1 MTVGGGGGSQ
11 CSSPTVQSQ
20 AYTGEGWGNSSLV
33 ISTNRSRLSLKIYT
47 AEKVIEK
54 LYGTPLLAL
63 NIKGLSKTLDEVEV
77 N

>member
-1 MTVGGGGGSQ
+1 MSM
-11 CSSPTVQSQ
+11 PTVQSQ
-20 AYTGEGWGNSSLV
+20 ADTGEGWGNSSLV
-33 ISTNRSRLSLKIYT
+33 ISTKRSRLSLKIYT